1 MKDRNN
7 ELKNKECRIMKGAA
21 VLPQN
26 GVITKDKAALV

>member
-21 VLPQN
+21 VLPPKRA
-26 GVITKDKAALV
+26 ITKDKAALV